1 MFAIFW
7 NLAIEGRKH
16 AKHLGSDIARTY
28 TICGCLT
35 LFIWLCYPICWGV
48 SEGANVIPPDSE
60 AVFYGVLDFL
70 AKPVFSIALIIGH
83 WNINPGRMGLKLRD
97 YDEDPD
103 YFGPKNGAEAA
114 KERSNGSSSGV
125 DGGA

>member
-1 MFAIFW
+1 MFGIFW

-16 AKHLGSDIARTY
+16 AKNLGSDIYRTY
-28 TICGCLT
+28 LICGCLT

-48 SEGANVIPPDSE
+48 SEGANIIPPDSE

-70 AKPVFSIALIIGH
+70 AKPVFSIALIVGH

-97 YDEDPD
+97 YDEEPS

-114 KERSNGSSSGV
+114 KERGHNDGAIDGV
-125 DGGA
+125 A